1 VTAGRGTAAE
11 PADRVLTREE
21 AIRRFGPDRDFR
33 LVFTNGCFDLL
44 HRGHAAY
51 LSAAAELGDRL
62 VVGLNSD
69 DSVRRLKGEGR
80 PVLPVEDRAW
90 LLASFRAV
98 DAVTVFEEDTP
109 LALIEALSPDVLVKG
124 ADYAKHEVVGREV
137 VEREGGRVELVP
149 LVGGRSTTRILERI
163 RLAGDGPEEAVG
175 TSRGPVADSANSE
188 RHPKGGR
195 VLVATRSRHKLAE
208 IRDLLGDLPFEFVS
222 LADLGVEELPEEE
235 GIEVYDT
242 FAENAAAKARYFR
255 RLCGLPTVAD
265 DSGLC
270 VDALDG
276 GPGVHT
282 KRFAPEDRVDE
293 RGRDA
298 ANNRY
303 LLERLDDVPP
313 EERGAHY
320 HCAAAVEADG
330 ASFVV
335 HGQVHGRIAEEPRG
349 EGGFGYD
356 PLFLIPE
363 RGATFGELPLEVKQA
378 MSHRARAFE
387 KLRPWLMDRAEGVGG

>member
-1 VTAGRGTAAE
+1 MTADRRPAAE
-11 PADRVLTREE
+11 PADRILTRTE

-33 LVFTNGCFDLL
+33 LAFTNGCFDLL

-51 LSAAAELGDRL
+51 LAAAAKLGDRL

-69 DSVRRLKGEGR
+69 DSVRRLKGQGR
-80 PVLPVEDRAW
+80 PVLPAEDRAW
-90 LLASFRAV
+90 LLASFRMV

-109 LALIEALSPDVLVKG
+109 LALIEALTPDVLVKG

-163 RLAGDGPEEAVG
+163 RGTGDGPEE
-175 TSRGPVADSANSE
+175 
-188 RHPKGGR
+188 GR
-195 VLVATRSRHKLAE
+195 ILVATRSPHKLAE
-208 IRDLLGDLPFEFVS
+208 IRDLMGDLPIEFVS
-222 LADLGVEELPEEE
+222 LADLGVDEVPEEE

-255 RLCGLPTVAD
+255 RRTGLPTVAD

-282 KRFAPEDRVDE
+282 KRFAPADRVDE
-293 RGRDA
+293 CGRDD

-303 LLERLDDVPP
+303 LLERLSGVPP

-356 PLFLIPE
+356 PLFLVPE
-363 RGATFGELPLEVKQA
+363 RGATFGELPPEVKQG

-387 KLRPWLMDRAEGVGG
+387 KLRPWLMDRADGVGG